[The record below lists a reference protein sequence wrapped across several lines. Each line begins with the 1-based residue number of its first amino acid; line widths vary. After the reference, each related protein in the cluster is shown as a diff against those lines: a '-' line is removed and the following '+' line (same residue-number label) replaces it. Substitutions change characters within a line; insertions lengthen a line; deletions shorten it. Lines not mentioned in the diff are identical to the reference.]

1 MVNNRQYGFVVEEV
15 KQRDRDKDRR
25 CSSNLVGRGKRVP
38 SQLKSKAGAS
48 GCIDKSGAVARSAG
62 LLGSCCLSQHP
73 TPSWLPRGFLSTLES
88 LSASLSSQHI

>member
-38 SQLKSKAGAS
+38 SQLKSKGGAS

-62 LLGSCCLSQHP
+62 QRCCLSQAPHP
-73 TPSWLPRGFLSTLES
+73 QLAAPRVS
-88 LSASLSSQHI
+88 INP